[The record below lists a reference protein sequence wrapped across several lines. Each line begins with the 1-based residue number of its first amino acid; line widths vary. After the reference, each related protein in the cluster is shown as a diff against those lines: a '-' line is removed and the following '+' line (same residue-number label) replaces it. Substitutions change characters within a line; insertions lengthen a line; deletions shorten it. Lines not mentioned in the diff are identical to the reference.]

1 MDERCEAKASRLQ
14 ERGLHQHGFSL
25 EEMLWQGKH
34 IIGFQQASMLV
45 VLESGYIKHTDAQVA
60 RHT

>member
-34 IIGFQQASMLV
+34 IIGFQQASMLDA
-45 VLESGYIKHTDAQVA
+45 KHGSSSASSCA
-60 RHT
+60 